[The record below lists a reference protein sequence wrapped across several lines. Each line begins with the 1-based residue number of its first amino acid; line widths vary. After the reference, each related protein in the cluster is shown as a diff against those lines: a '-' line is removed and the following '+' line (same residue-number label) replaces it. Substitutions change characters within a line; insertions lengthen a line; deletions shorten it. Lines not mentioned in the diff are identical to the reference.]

1 MSDGWVDEVGGRTG
15 VLSVSCVQ
23 AGLAP
28 SARGPPRVDVVDSQ
42 DQAALL
48 ETFVGGDVGP
58 EGRRVG
64 VLERLSFRVVRRPG
78 SLVTSAAGS
87 NKRAH
92 RTTKRAPTGTHRTL
106 TRKGA
111 RWECA
116 QKVGS
121 RKSRERRTKFEQRW

>member
-1 MSDGWVDEVGGRTG
+1 MMDGRTR
-15 VLSVSCVQ
+15 SA
-23 AGLAP
+23 AGPGFSQSRVCKRVWRLQLGGHLGSMSSTAKTKP
-28 SARGPPRVDVVDSQ
+28 PCWRRLWVEMSA
-42 DQAALL
+42 
-48 ETFVGGDVGP
+48 
-58 EGRRVG
+58 RRVG

-87 NKRAH
+87 NKRVH

-121 RKSRERRTKFEQRW
+121 RKSREKRTKFEQRW